1 MAQEGRGSRAQAV
14 IAIVLV
20 LLGLQ
25 LLHNAKLAES
35 TTYTVGDENG
45 WSNGVSYW
53 PNGKTFYAGDVLAL
67 PNRELL
73 GSDIG
78 HTVRLPGITGGFK
91 QKTGGCQ
98 AVGKTASKTI
108 AGGVFPAVYFTVL
121 SILSSVLL
129 EFKYLKNSRNVLEL
143 TDYSDYEACTA
154 RSYTNAYVSGDD
166 YVELRSGNTYF
177 IDGIPGHCSNGA
189 KIAVTAL

>member
-1 MAQEGRGSRAQAV
+1 MADMEGRGSRAQAV

-45 WSNGVSYW
+45 WSNGVLYW
-53 PNGKTFYAGDVLAL
+53 PNGKTFYAGDV
-67 PNRELL
+67 
-73 GSDIG
+73 
-78 HTVRLPGITGGFK
+78 
-91 QKTGGCQ
+91 
-98 AVGKTASKTI
+98 
-108 AGGVFPAVYFTVL
+108 
-121 SILSSVLL
+121 L

-154 RSYTNAYVSGDD
+154 RSYINAYVSGDD